1 MVPMSMGFFMMIIGQ
16 VQLDGVHGLVEG
28 PGELVFPER
37 LYHHVLHIL
46 QLVGLAAGLG
56 GVGDL
61 RRGRV
66 HWARG
71 AGIPMGATGVTVD
84 ILRCSLTGRHGS
96 GSGRPW
102 LPLCSPPRRGIP
114 RLDPARQHLAWAA
127 PAAARLAPL
136 WLAGPSSIIDALE
149 PSIMNLQQV
158 DSLPLAPWEALCHPC
173 LNNVQHMIGP

>member
-1 MVPMSMGFFMMIIGQ
+1 MGFFMMIIGQ

-66 HWARG
+66 HWAWG
-71 AGIPMGATGVTVD
+71 AGIPVGATGVTVD
-84 ILRCSLTGRHGS
+84 ILRLLAHWPSRQRLGEALASSVLPVEARHPTS
-96 GSGRPW
+96 
-102 LPLCSPPRRGIP
+102 
-114 RLDPARQHLAWAA
+114 
-127 PAAARLAPL
+127 
-136 WLAGPSSIIDALE
+136 GPS
-149 PSIMNLQQV
+149 
-158 DSLPLAPWEALCHPC
+158 
-173 LNNVQHMIGP
+173 